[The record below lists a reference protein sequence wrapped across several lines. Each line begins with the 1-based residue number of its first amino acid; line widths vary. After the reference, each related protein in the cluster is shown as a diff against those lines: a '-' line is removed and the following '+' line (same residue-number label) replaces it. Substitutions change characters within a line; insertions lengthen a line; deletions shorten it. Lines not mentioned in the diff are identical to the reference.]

1 MNTYEIVAII
11 ALVLSVLLLLRVIS
25 LQSQLN
31 EMKSD
36 LEWLK
41 NRPGNGGLTPTH
53 RLKPLSSSTGAPEHT
68 SVPSTI
74 DQASFEER
82 ILFLTH
88 ENKKIQAIK
97 EVREVRGWGLKEA
110 KDYVDQLEN
119 EYKQKNL

>member
-1 MNTYEIVAII
+1 MNTYEIVAMI
-11 ALVLSVLLLLRVIS
+11 ALILSVLLLLRVIS

-31 EMKSD
+31 EVKSD

-41 NRPGNGGLTPTH
+41 NRPGNGGLASTH
-53 RLKPLSSSTGAPEHT
+53 RPKSFSSSTDAQDHN
-68 SVPSTI
+68 SAPSTI
-74 DQASFEER
+74 DQATFEER

-88 ENKKIQAIK
+88 ESKKIQAIK
-97 EVREVRGWGLKEA
+97 EVREARGWGLKEA

>member
-1 MNTYEIVAII
+1 MNTYEIVAMI
-11 ALVLSVLLLLRVIS
+11 ALILSVLLLLRVIS

-31 EMKSD
+31 EVKSD

-41 NRPGNGGLTPTH
+41 NRPGNGGLASTH
-53 RLKPLSSSTGAPEHT
+53 RPKSFSPSTGAQDHP

-74 DQASFEER
+74 DQATFEER

-88 ENKKIQAIK
+88 ESKKIQAIK
-97 EVREVRGWGLKEA
+97 EVREARGWGLKEA

>member
-1 MNTYEIVAII
+1 MNTYEIVAMI

-31 EMKSD
+31 EVKSD

-41 NRPGNGGLTPTH
+41 NRPGNQGMSASY
-53 RLKPLSSSTGAPEHT
+53 RSK
-68 SVPSTI
+68 SVPSASDVPHPHSPPTI
-74 DQASFEER
+74 DQATFEER

-88 ENKKIQAIK
+88 DNKKIQAIK
-97 EVREVRGWGLKEA
+97 EVREARGWGLKEA